1 MYYPNANYMQDL
13 NYYNQTPN
21 YGYCPYGPNG
31 GNQMPMQTQNLNGMY
46 PAVYRII
53 SPVVTQVLATNNY
66 GYLTEDSF
74 DNLVNT
80 VYNIVEKDIPKTN
93 QVTSNNPVSTE
104 NSNGGNCTR
113 NASNPNSVSAHVTKN
128 QNSLL
133 RDLIKILILNEILN
147 KRQNQNIPMMMPNT
161 NQQMF
166 M

>member
-1 MYYPNANYMQDL
+1 MYYQNANYMQDL

-21 YGYCPYGPNG
+21 YGYYPYGPNG
-31 GNQMPMQTQNLNGMY
+31 GNQMPMQTQNLSTMY

-53 SPVVTQVLATNNY
+53 SPVVTQVLATNNP

-74 DNLVNT
+74 DNLVST

-93 QVTSNNPVSTE
+93 EAISNNSVSTE
-104 NSNGGNCTR
+104 NSNGGNCAR
-113 NASNPNSVSAHVTKN
+113 NASSTNSVSTNVTKN

-147 KRQNQNIPMMMPNT
+147 KRQNISMMMPNA